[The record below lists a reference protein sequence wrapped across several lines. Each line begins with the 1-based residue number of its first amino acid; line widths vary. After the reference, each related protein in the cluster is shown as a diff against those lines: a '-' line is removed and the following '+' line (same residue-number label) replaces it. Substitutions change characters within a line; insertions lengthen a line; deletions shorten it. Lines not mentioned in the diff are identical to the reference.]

1 MVEPRRDLR
10 PLSLNDAERW
20 LLLQLVVEVGM
31 GVSPW
36 PLPLVPRKG
45 IRSPPTS
52 PCRIR
57 RPIQTSLNIFRL
69 NVIST
74 IPIPVSTLPIFPVFP
89 SISGDSSPFHSLSR
103 LSFIHLSLL
112 YFHPVS
118 LYLYRQS
125 SSNLPA
131 SVSSS
136 SQLSIVF
143 SLLYA
148 SCCFTEH
155 SPPIRPAISQPA

>member
-36 PLPLVPRKG
+36 FLPLVSRRG

-74 IPIPVSTLPIFPVFP
+74 ILIPVSTLPIFPVFP
-89 SISGDSSPFHSLSR
+89 SISEDSSPFHSLCR
-103 LSFIHLSLL
+103 LSSIYLSLFH
-112 YFHPVS
+112 FHPVS
-118 LYLYRQS
+118 LSLS
-125 SSNLPA
+125 SVLFESPCLCL
-131 SVSSS
+131 V
-136 SQLSIVF
+136 LITIVF
-143 SLLYA
+143 SLLHA
-148 SCCFTEH
+148 SSCFTEH
-155 SPPIRPAISQPA
+155 SPPIRPEISQPA